1 MVEVL
6 TDPDVRR
13 WLTPRAAVGWMREA
27 LLAEHHGHL
36 HSPPRVHADLGEGAT
51 RDAPGAVDG
60 ADIVVLATS
69 SPTAVID
76 PAWVAPGAFITTVG
90 PKQVGRAELA
100 PELVAACDLA
110 VTDSVAQISAYDPPN
125 ILIGTPHEH
134 RLTSLGAVL
143 SGDTAGRT
151 GEEQRLLFCSV
162 GLAGTEAFLLDR
174 LLSYRRTAD
183 RSRPA

>member
-1 MVEVL
+1 M
-6 TDPDVRR
+6 
-13 WLTPRAAVGWMREA
+13 
-27 LLAEHHGHL
+27 
-36 HSPPRVHADLGEGAT
+36 PPET
-51 RDAPGAVDG
+51 QGAVDG

-69 SPTAVID
+69 SPTPVID

-90 PKQVGRAELA
+90 PKQVGRAEFG

-143 SGDTAGRT
+143 AGDATGRT

-162 GLAGTEAFLLDR
+162 GSPEPRRSCSTGCSATAAP
-174 LLSYRRTAD
+174 RTAAAL
-183 RSRPA
+183 RSQSPSGSSVLFSRPQERSDSVRERRRAVTRAD